1 MSEDG
6 GGIEFEPERPRGRWW
21 LSFFSGSN
29 VGLPLLVFVL
39 GVMAGIPI
47 ALFGIDFLVANAA
60 LAFSVLVGVLL
71 ILTLGGVAII
81 AFRRPIWQGLFKV
94 GEVELSRMA
103 EPIGDVVRLTSE
115 KRIPEGT
122 VAAGQLARFVMARYA
137 WIATRRWIVGSVTGF
152 VAVIAALAGSALLFQ
167 QNELLRV
174 QGELM
179 RQQTERL
186 TEQTKMLETQ
196 IQLGEAQRS
205 SSIVPEI
212 LAIGAAI
219 GEASA
224 KMPLIAQQAGTT
236 VLDPALRAR
245 IVAATLA
252 VRPYRY
258 LVYGL
263 DKLSDDEAVAEA
275 MARRGDLAATQSQL
289 RTMLAERDRVWGLG
303 EADPRAAAGELT
315 DRIVSPERGHLLGTL
330 HHGGLRDMAQ
340 LTYEGA
346 EFSFAEIRTPN
357 LDGIRLQFASL
368 NFADFSQVSL
378 AGAAFGAARLDQAR
392 FVRSAISG
400 SSFASIAN
408 DQVQPPFAPSA
419 MLPYQPTRLVGTD
432 FSLADI
438 EGSDFSGVQGIG
450 TNFDGAAIF
459 NTRFSG
465 AFLLATTFRNAIL
478 YEVDFTGA
486 DLTKADFDGA
496 AVFDAEF
503 LDKLQVSALAGT
515 FDKNAYVL
523 EIIADEVM
531 ATHPNLNA
539 LARLPDDVQNN
550 QPAMRL
556 RRVQP
561 IDGDEATS

>member
-6 GGIEFEPERPRGRWW
+6 GGIELEPERPRGRWW
-21 LSFFSGSN
+21 LSFFSGAN

-60 LAFSVLVGVLL
+60 LAFAVLVGVLL
-71 ILTLGGVAII
+71 LLTIGGVAII

-94 GEVELSRMA
+94 GEIELSRMA

-115 KRIPEGT
+115 KRIPEAT
-122 VAAGQLARFVMARYA
+122 AAAGQLARFVMARYA

-167 QNELLRV
+167 QNELLRS

-224 KMPLIAQQAGTT
+224 KMPVIAQQAGTT

-263 DKLSDDEAVAEA
+263 DNLGDSEVLAQAVARRSDLPVTQREYREVIGA
-275 MARRGDLAATQSQL
+275 MDQT
-289 RTMLAERDRVWGLG
+289 WGLG
-303 EADPRAAAGELT
+303 AADPRAEAGELT

-330 HHGGLRDMAQ
+330 HNSGLRDLTQ

-346 EFSFAEIRTPN
+346 DFTFAEVRARN
-357 LDGIRLQFASL
+357 LDGIGL
-368 NFADFSQVSL
+368 NFGLLDFADFSGVKL
-378 AGAAFGAARLDQAR
+378 GGAYFQAAQLDHAR
-392 FVRSAISG
+392 FVRSTISTSRFG
-400 SSFASIAN
+400 SIAN
-408 DQVQPPFAPSA
+408 EAVQPPFGPNPV
-419 MLPYQPTRLVGTD
+419 LPYQPTRMVGTD

-438 EGSDFSGVQGIG
+438 EGSDFSGVQAVGA
-450 TNFDGAAIF
+450 NFDGAAIF
-459 NTRFSG
+459 NSTFAG
-465 AFLLATTFRNAIL
+465 AFMLASTFRNAIL

-486 DLTKADFDGA
+486 DLTKSDFDGA

-503 LDKLQVSALAGT
+503 LDKVSVSALSGT

-523 EIIADEVM
+523 EVISDEMMV
-531 ATHPNLNA
+531 AHPNLNA
-539 LARLPDDVQNN
+539 LARLPEDIQNN
-550 QPAMRL
+550 QPPMRL

-561 IDGDEATS
+561 IEGEASP

>member
-6 GGIEFEPERPRGRWW
+6 GGIEIEPERPRGRWW
-21 LSFFSGSN
+21 LSFFSGAN

-60 LAFSVLVGVLL
+60 LAFAVLVGVLL
-71 ILTLGGVAII
+71 LLTIGGVAII

-94 GEVELSRMA
+94 GEIELSRMA

-115 KRIPEGT
+115 KRIPEAT
-122 VAAGQLARFVMARYA
+122 AAAGQLARFVMARYA

-167 QNELLRV
+167 QNELLRG

-219 GEASA
+219 GEATA

-263 DKLSDDEAVAEA
+263 DNLGDSEILAQAVARRPDLPVTQREYREVIAA
-275 MARRGDLAATQSQL
+275 MDRTWGLAA
-289 RTMLAERDRVWGLG
+289 
-303 EADPRAAAGELT
+303 ADPRAEAGELT

-330 HHGGLRDMAQ
+330 HNSGLRDLTR

-346 EFSFAEIRTPN
+346 DFTFAEVRARN
-357 LDGIRLQFASL
+357 LDGIVLDFGL
-368 NFADFSQVSL
+368 LDFSDFSGVKLTGASFQAAQLDHARFLRSTIADAKFNSL
-378 AGAAFGAARLDQAR
+378 A
-392 FVRSAISG
+392 
-400 SSFASIAN
+400 N
-408 DQVQPPFAPSA
+408 DSVPEPFEPNP
-419 MLPYQPTRLVGTD
+419 MLPYRPTRLVGAD
-432 FSLADI
+432 FSLAGIARTDL
-438 EGSDFSGVQGIG
+438 SGVQAVGA
-450 TNFDGAAIF
+450 NFDGAVISDSSF
-459 NTRFSG
+459 VG
-465 AFLLATTFRNAIL
+465 AFLLGATFRNAVL
-478 YEVDFTGA
+478 YRVDFTGA
-486 DLTKADFDGA
+486 DLSRVDFDGA
-496 AVFDAEF
+496 AVLDAEF
-503 LDKLQVSALAGT
+503 LDKLVVQALEGT
-515 FDKNAYVL
+515 FDKSAYVVEMTTTDVL
-523 EIIADEVM
+523 

-539 LARLPDDVQNN
+539 LYDV
-550 QPAMRL
+550 PIEGEVSVFRL
-556 RRVQP
+556 RRTLP
-561 IDGDEATS
+561 IEVDQTP

>member
-1 MSEDG
+1 VSEDG
-6 GGIEFEPERPRGRWW
+6 GAFEQEPERPRGRWW

-60 LAFSVLVGVLL
+60 LAFALLVGVLL
-71 ILTLGGVAII
+71 ILTIGGVAII

-103 EPIGDVVRLTSE
+103 EPIGDVVRLTAE
-115 KRIPEGT
+115 KRIPEAT
-122 VAAGQLARFVMARYA
+122 VAAGQLARFVIARYA

-167 QNELLRV
+167 QNELLRS

-179 RQQTERL
+179 RLQTERL

-224 KMPLIAQQAGTT
+224 KMPVIAQQAGTT

-263 DKLSDDEAVAEA
+263 DNLGDSEILAQAVARRSDLPVTQREYGEVITA
-275 MARRGDLAATQSQL
+275 MDQT
-289 RTMLAERDRVWGLG
+289 WGLG
-303 EADPRAAAGELT
+303 GADPRAEAGELT

-330 HHGGLRDMAQ
+330 HNSGLRDLTR
-340 LTYEGA
+340 LTYEGSD
-346 EFSFAEIRTPN
+346 FTFAEVRARN
-357 LDGIRLQFASL
+357 LDGIVL
-368 NFADFSQVSL
+368 NFGLLDFADFSGVKL
-378 AGAAFGAARLDQAR
+378 GGASFQAAQLDHAR
-392 FVRSAISG
+392 FVRST
-400 SSFASIAN
+400 IADAQFN
-408 DQVQPPFAPSA
+408 SLANESVPAPFAPNP
-419 MLPYQPTRLVGTD
+419 MLPYRPTRLVGAD
-432 FSLADI
+432 FSLAGIARTDL
-438 EGSDFSGVQGIG
+438 SGVQAVGA
-450 TNFDGAAIF
+450 NFDGAVISDSSF
-459 NTRFSG
+459 VG
-465 AFLLATTFRNAIL
+465 AFLLGATFRNAVL
-478 YEVDFTGA
+478 YRVDFTGA
-486 DLTKADFDGA
+486 DLSRVDFDGA
-496 AVFDAEF
+496 AVLDPEF
-503 LDKLQVSALAGT
+503 LDKLAVQALAGT
-515 FDKNAYVL
+515 FDKAAYVVEMISTDVL
-523 EIIADEVM
+523 

-539 LARLPDDVQNN
+539 LYDV
-550 QPAMRL
+550 PIEGEVSVMRL
-556 RRVQP
+556 RRTQP
-561 IDGDEATS
+561 VEMELTP

>member
-1 MSEDG
+1 VSEEG

-21 LSFFSGSN
+21 LSFFSGAN

-71 ILTLGGVAII
+71 LLTVGGVAII
-81 AFRRPIWQGLFKV
+81 AFRRPIWQRLFKV

-115 KRIPEGT
+115 KRIPEAT

-245 IVAATLA
+245 VVAATLA

-263 DKLSDDEAVAEA
+263 DSLGDSEVLAQAVARRSDLPVTQREYREVISA
-275 MARRGDLAATQSQL
+275 MDQT
-289 RTMLAERDRVWGLG
+289 WGLG
-303 EADPRAAAGELT
+303 AADPRAEAGELT

-330 HHGGLRDMAQ
+330 HNSGLRDLTR

-346 EFSFAEIRTPN
+346 DFSFAEVRARN
-357 LDGIRLQFASL
+357 LDGVVL
-368 NFADFSQVSL
+368 NFGLLDFADFSGVKL
-378 AGAAFGAARLDQAR
+378 EGAHFQAAQLDHAR
-392 FVRSAISG
+392 FVRSTIV
-400 SSFASIAN
+400 SSRFASIAN
-408 DQVQPPFAPSA
+408 SDVQPPFAPNT

-438 EGSDFSGVQGIG
+438 ESSDFSGVQAVG

-459 NTRFSG
+459 NSTFSG
-465 AFLLATTFRNAIL
+465 AFMLASTFRNAIL

-486 DLTKADFDGA
+486 DLTKTDFDGA

-503 LDKLQVSALAGT
+503 LDKVAVSALAGT

-523 EIIADEVM
+523 EVISDEVM
-531 ATHPNLNA
+531 VAHPNLNA
-539 LARLPDDVQNN
+539 LARLPAEIQNN
-550 QPAMRL
+550 QPPMRL

-561 IDGDEATS
+561 IEGETSP

>member
-6 GGIEFEPERPRGRWW
+6 DGIELEPERPRGRWW
-21 LSFFSGSN
+21 LSFFSGAN

-60 LAFSVLVGVLL
+60 LAFAVLVGVLL
-71 ILTLGGVAII
+71 ILTIGGVAII

-94 GEVELSRMA
+94 GEIELSRMA

-115 KRIPEGT
+115 KRIPEAT
-122 VAAGQLARFVMARYA
+122 VAAGQLARFLMARYA

-186 TEQTKMLETQ
+186 TEQTRMLETQ

-245 IVAATLA
+245 VVAATLA

-263 DKLSDDEAVAEA
+263 DNLGDSEILAQAVARRPDLPVTQREYREVIAA
-275 MARRGDLAATQSQL
+275 MDQT
-289 RTMLAERDRVWGLG
+289 WGLG
-303 EADPRAAAGELT
+303 AADPRAEAGELT

-330 HHGGLRDMAQ
+330 HNSGLRDLTR

-346 EFSFAEIRTPN
+346 DFTFAEVRARN
-357 LDGIRLQFASL
+357 LDGIVL
-368 NFADFSQVSL
+368 NFGLLDFADFSGVELEGASFQAAQLDHARFLRSSIADARFNSL
-378 AGAAFGAARLDQAR
+378 ANESVPA
-392 FVRSAISG
+392 
-400 SSFASIAN
+400 
-408 DQVQPPFAPSA
+408 PFAPNP
-419 MLPYQPTRLVGTD
+419 MLPYRPTRLVGAD
-432 FSLADI
+432 FSLSGIARTDL
-438 EGSDFSGVQGIG
+438 SGVQAVGA
-450 TNFDGAAIF
+450 NFDGAVISDSSF
-459 NTRFSG
+459 VG
-465 AFLLATTFRNAIL
+465 AFLLGATFRNAVL
-478 YEVDFTGA
+478 YRVDFTGA
-486 DLTKADFDGA
+486 DLSRVDFDGA
-496 AVFDAEF
+496 AVLDAEF
-503 LDKLQVSALAGT
+503 LDKLAVQALEGT
-515 FDKNAYVL
+515 FDKAAYAVEMVGTDVL
-523 EIIADEVM
+523 

-539 LARLPDDVQNN
+539 LYDV
-550 QPAMRL
+550 PIEGEVSVIRL
-556 RRVQP
+556 RRTRPVEM
-561 IDGDEATS
+561 EATP